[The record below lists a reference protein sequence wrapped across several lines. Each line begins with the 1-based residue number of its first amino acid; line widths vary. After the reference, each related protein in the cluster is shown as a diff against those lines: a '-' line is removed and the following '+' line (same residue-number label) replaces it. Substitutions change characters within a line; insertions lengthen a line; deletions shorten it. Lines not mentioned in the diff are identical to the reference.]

1 MVACFVLALLLAAE
15 ASTALAHPLAP
26 ALLELTEAGGGRV
39 EVRWK
44 TSLWRPTGSA
54 LEPVLPATCTSID
67 DRVSDD
73 DDTGRTERWA
83 LRCTGPLNG
92 ATIGVDGL
100 ATTSTNAIVR
110 VRLQDGRVL
119 QTVLAG
125 DTSRYVV
132 PERPAAGAVLRSYA
146 GLGIEHILRGFDH
159 LLFVFG
165 LLLLAG
171 SGWRLI
177 ETVTAFTLGHSV
189 TLALATLGVANLP
202 SGQVELL
209 IAVTILWLAVEL
221 AGDPRRRSWA
231 RRRPWLMASGF
242 GFLHGLGFAGAL
254 HEVGL
259 PEGEIPLALFAFNV
273 GIEAGQLLFV
283 AAVLSLAAA
292 LRPLRLRL
300 PAMAM
305 DVPVYAMG
313 TLAAYWCFERAA
325 LLW

>member
-1 MVACFVLALLLAAE
+1 VIGRFAFVSLLALIAG
-15 ASTALAHPLAP
+15 TALAHPLAP
-26 ALLELTEAGGGRV
+26 ALLELTESDGGRV

-54 LEPVLPATCTSID
+54 LEPVLPASCTGLT
-67 DRVSDD
+67 DRVGED
-73 DDTGRTERWA
+73 DDTGRTERWT
-83 LRCTGPLNG
+83 LHCTAPLVG

-119 QTVLAG
+119 QTVLA
-125 DTSRYVV
+125 DDSARYIV
-132 PERPAAGAVLRSYA
+132 PERPAAGEVLRSYA
-146 GLGIEHILRGFDH
+146 GLGVGHILQGFDH

-171 SGWRLI
+171 SGRRLI
-177 ETVTAFTLGHSV
+177 GTVTAFTLGHSV
-189 TLALATLGVANLP
+189 TLALATLGVAALP
-202 SGQVELL
+202 SGPVELL
-209 IAVTILWLAVEL
+209 IAATILWLAVEL
-221 AGDPRRRSWA
+221 ASDPRRRSWA

-242 GFLHGLGFAGAL
+242 GLLHGLGFAGAL
-254 HEVGL
+254 REVGL

-283 AAVLSLAAA
+283 ATVLALAAA

-300 PAMAM
+300 PAAATA
-305 DVPVYAMG
+305 VPVYVMG

-325 LLW
+325 MLW